1 MDMDLGKN
9 NDLMIKCA
17 NVERSEIPPLRE

>member
-1 MDMDLGKN
+1 MDLGKN